1 MSYLNYKEIGEGP
14 PVIILHGLLGML
26 DNWRS
31 FSKALAE
38 DYRVISPDQR
48 NHGRS
53 FHSAEFNYSLL
64 AEDLRIFMDEL
75 EIESAHFIGHSMGGK
90 AMMEFLRL
98 FPDRVNKSVIV
109 DISPK
114 GITGDHYSIFDALL
128 SADIAGASKRS
139 EIQEQLVEHGFGLG
153 TVLFL
158 MKNLSRNK
166 EGDGFSWKANI
177 QSLNDN
183 YEHIKAEIP
192 IQEPID
198 KDILF
203 ISGGKSN
210 YIKEQ
215 DLKSIAELFPK
226 FSHSVIDEAGHWV
239 HADQPEVLLELTR
252 VFLSKN

>member
-1 MSYLNYKEIGEGP
+1 MAHLNYKEIGEGP

-38 DYRVISPDQR
+38 GYRVISPDQR

-53 FHSAEFNYSLL
+53 FHSDEFNYTLL
-64 AEDLRIFMDEL
+64 AEDLRIFLEEL

-90 AMMEFLRL
+90 AVMEFLRL
-98 FPDRVNKSVIV
+98 YPQRVNRSIIV

-114 GITGDHYSIFDALL
+114 GITGDHHAIFDALL
-128 SADIAGASKRS
+128 SADITTAEKRS
-139 EIQEQLVEHGFGLG
+139 DIQDQLMEHGFGLG

-166 EGDGFSWKANI
+166 EGAGFSWKANI
-177 QSLNDN
+177 QSLSNN
-183 YEHIKAEIP
+183 YGHIKAEIP
-192 IQEPID
+192 IVEPIH
-198 KDILF
+198 KNILF

-210 YIKEQ
+210 YIKED
-215 DLKSIAELFPK
+215 DLESIADIFPYYAH
-226 FSHSVIDEAGHWV
+226 FVIEDAGHWV
-239 HADQPEVLLELTR
+239 HADQPELLLEVVQEFLTE
-252 VFLSKN
+252 